1 MLLVCHYWHISS
13 SIPYSKEL
21 HKISFY
27 LRRMNAFHY
36 YYLLFLFFTF
46 FIDVNN
52 WKMITYVCNQYTL
65 DTICQTIQIIAK
77 NIIYQSSWW
86 FSNSSWPIDQGNK
99 GICIHHICKFSC
111 CSMHII
117 IHEVNI
123 IVTHNIALF
132 ILFLYLYDDFFHSS
146 VEFVYISSRGTI
158 YCTHDYIFIHLKYTP
173 RYFNKDRFHTFIKIR
188 YITSLSISNVMHDI
202 NGNTTSNGIMSV
214 LFTNWISWYTI
225 QITVIIS

>member
-1 MLLVCHYWHISS
+1 MLLVCQYWHISS
-13 SIPYSKEL
+13 SNPYSKEL

-27 LRRMNAFHY
+27 FQKNECVS
-36 YYLLFLFFTF
+36 LLLPPFLVFTF

-52 WKMITYVCNQYTL
+52 WKMITNVCNQYTL
-65 DTICQTIQIIAK
+65 NTICQTIQIIAK

-117 IHEVNI
+117 IHEVDI

-132 ILFLYLYDDFFHSS
+132 ILFVYLYDDFFHSS
-146 VEFVYISSRGTI
+146 VEFV
-158 YCTHDYIFIHLKYTP
+158 
-173 RYFNKDRFHTFIKIR
+173 
-188 YITSLSISNVMHDI
+188 
-202 NGNTTSNGIMSV
+202 
-214 LFTNWISWYTI
+214 
-225 QITVIIS
+225 